1 MCMDRTTLVDF
12 FEEVET
18 TEKYDGYFCSIA
30 EVIGTVVLGSLC
42 GFKNVSQI
50 HHWAENAHTREF
62 LKEKFQIEHIPCY
75 YWMLVLLKM
84 VKTDTLSQCLT
95 RWAAQFL
102 PEDRSSTTV
111 SLDGKTIRSTVGKK
125 GFDSPLHI
133 ISAQI
138 CELGVTLASEAVE
151 GKSNEIPAVQE
162 LLKKMDIEGCLVV
175 ADALN
180 CQQKT
185 AEIIVSGKA
194 DYLLDAKANQQTLE
208 TEIAEYVKDEK
219 LRDSMDQVRVVEK
232 NRERIEIRTAYTTS
246 DIAWL
251 YRKEKWKNLNCIGA
265 IKKEVEADGTRT
277 EEWHYYISSR
287 KLSAAELLHHARMEW
302 AVESMHWLLD
312 VHYSEDYCR
321 IANKTA
327 QQNLN
332 LLRKFALSLLK
343 RYKAQTNSKQ
353 PISHIMLD
361 CLLEPEYLC
370 SVLQN

>member
-1 MCMDRTTLVDF
+1 MDRTTLVDF
-12 FEEVET
+12 FEDVET

-84 VKTDTLSQCLT
+84 VKTDTLNQCLT

-125 GFDSPLHI
+125 GFDTPLHI

-162 LLKKMDIEGCLVV
+162 LLRRAFSYPTGSPCRSVCT
-175 ADALN
+175 ALPRPRN
-180 CQQKT
+180 K
-185 AEIIVSGKA
+185 
-194 DYLLDAKANQQTLE
+194 QT
-208 TEIAEYVKDEK
+208 
-219 LRDSMDQVRVVEK
+219 
-232 NRERIEIRTAYTTS
+232 
-246 DIAWL
+246 
-251 YRKEKWKNLNCIGA
+251 
-265 IKKEVEADGTRT
+265 
-277 EEWHYYISSR
+277 
-287 KLSAAELLHHARMEW
+287 
-302 AVESMHWLLD
+302 
-312 VHYSEDYCR
+312 
-321 IANKTA
+321 
-327 QQNLN
+327 
-332 LLRKFALSLLK
+332 
-343 RYKAQTNSKQ
+343 
-353 PISHIMLD
+353 
-361 CLLEPEYLC
+361 C
-370 SVLQN
+370 S